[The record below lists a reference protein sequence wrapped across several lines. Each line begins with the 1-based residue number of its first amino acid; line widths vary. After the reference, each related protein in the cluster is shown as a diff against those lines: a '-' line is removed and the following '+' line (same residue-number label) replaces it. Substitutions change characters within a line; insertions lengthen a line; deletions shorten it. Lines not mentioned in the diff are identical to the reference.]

1 MDLSQILYLC
11 LHGAAKNCLNPIF
24 WIAVLVCWQL
34 YRKNGASA
42 AFARRI
48 TLYSTLEGVVAGLV
62 AVSVMV
68 VLGLSIQPGIYLIL
82 LFPVALLL
90 SLIHPRFLCFS
101 YSAALITA
109 VSRILH
115 PWLNLQADAAGL
127 MAVIAVLHFMEAI
140 LVLVGGDRQKQ
151 AILAE
156 TDLGLRPGWS
166 MNRYWPV
173 SLGLLLV
180 TASGMKAAR
189 MPEWWPLL
197 AGGES
202 LIYGLLPMT
211 AMLGYSN
218 LAVKHS
224 PRMKCLRS
232 GGKLVAYGG
241 ILLLL
246 SLWQNGNSIREGVGL
261 LFQVLG
267 HEWILQSEE
276 RAEKN
281 LAAPLLK
288 RIQGR

>member
-48 TLYSTLEGVVAGLV
+48 TLYSALEGVVAGLV

-246 SLWQNGNSIREGVGL
+246 SLWQN
-261 LFQVLG
+261 
-267 HEWILQSEE
+267 
-276 RAEKN
+276 
-281 LAAPLLK
+281 
-288 RIQGR
+288 

>member
-1 MDLSQILYLC
+1 
-11 LHGAAKNCLNPIF
+11 
-24 WIAVLVCWQL
+24 
-34 YRKNGASA
+34 
-42 AFARRI
+42 
-48 TLYSTLEGVVAGLV
+48 
-62 AVSVMV
+62 
-68 VLGLSIQPGIYLIL
+68 
-82 LFPVALLL
+82 
-90 SLIHPRFLCFS
+90 
-101 YSAALITA
+101 
-109 VSRILH
+109 
-115 PWLNLQADAAGL
+115 
-127 MAVIAVLHFMEAI
+127 
-140 LVLVGGDRQKQ
+140 
-151 AILAE
+151 
-156 TDLGLRPGWS
+156 
-166 MNRYWPV
+166 
-173 SLGLLLV
+173 
-180 TASGMKAAR
+180 
-189 MPEWWPLL
+189 
-197 AGGES
+197 
-202 LIYGLLPMT
+202 MT

>member
-48 TLYSTLEGVVAGLV
+48 TLYSALEGVVAGLV

-211 AMLGYSN
+211 AMLGYYK
-218 LAVKHS
+218 LAVKLS
-224 PRMKCLRS
+224 PTMKCLRS